1 MRAAWYERQGAP
13 EEVLQVGSLDVPKP
27 AAGEVRVRIH
37 VSGVNPSDAYGRAG
51 SSTPSNA

>member
-13 EEVLQVGSLDVPKP
+13 EEVLHVGSLDVPKP